1 MCGRYSF
8 DDIREIYEV
17 RSIIEDVASRLG
29 EDTAAGIKRGEVFP
43 SETAA
48 VVTQVSPGLCCN
60 VMSWGYPISQKS
72 RLIINAKSENIFDLE
87 IFRKSLREKKCVI
100 PCTGFF
106 EWNHTGGNK
115 TKYIIRPQGEDFF
128 YLAGLYDSYYIKGEK
143 KNRFVILTA
152 PANLQMKEI
161 HGRMPL
167 IVLKNAAG
175 DWLHNKTDQMG
186 IKKIYN
192 MSGNLD
198 IAEA

>member
-8 DDIREIYEV
+8 DDIKEIYEV

-48 VVTQVSPGLCCN
+48 VVTQVNPGLCCN
-60 VMSWGYPISQKS
+60 AMSWGYPLSQ
-72 RLIINAKSENIFDLE
+72 RNQLIINAKSENIFDLE
-87 IFRKSLREKKCVI
+87 IFRKSLPGKRCLI

-106 EWNHTGGNK
+106 EWKHEGNKK
-115 TKYIIRPQGEDFF
+115 TKYLIKPEGENFF
-128 YLAGLYDSYYIKGEK
+128 YLAGLYDSYNIKGEK
-143 KNRFVILTA
+143 KNRFVIITT
-152 PANLQMKEI
+152 PANACMKEI

-167 IVLKNAAG
+167 IVLKNAAA
-175 DWLHNKTDQMG
+175 DWLHSKADAIN

-192 MSGNLD
+192 MSQNLD
-198 IAEA
+198 FAEA